1 MDPGAPPAVAY
12 PLSLRDVLRVLE
24 RRLAVIGVVLA
35 IAAAPGAAR
44 ADESAASASLGWAT
58 YSLPG
63 EDDMDIT
70 SYWGGQL
77 NVMYERA
84 FSEPLSWRVELGG
97 AIFHHDEGASYLVLA
112 DAGLVYRFDVLT
124 WVPYVFGGVGGVWAT
139 GGPLPSTTEPVLM
152 LGGGIDKLFDRD
164 RSAGIEV
171 HLASFA
177 GTVTTFSLAVR
188 GTFRW
193 GYF

>member
-1 MDPGAPPAVAY
+1 MDPRPPPVVAY
-12 PLSLRDVLRVLE
+12 IAGLRDVLRVLTP
-24 RRLAVIGVVLA
+24 RGLAVIGVA
-35 IAAAPGAAR
+35 IAAAPGVAR
-44 ADESAASASLGWAT
+44 ADESAASLSLGWAT

-70 SYWGGQL
+70 SYLGLQL
-77 NVMYERA
+77 DAMYERA

-97 AIFHHDEGASYLVLA
+97 AVFHHSEGTSYLAIA
-112 DAGLVYRFDVLT
+112 DAGLVYRFDVLS
-124 WVPYVFGGVGGVWAT
+124 WVPYVFGGAGGVMAG
-139 GGPLPSTTEPVLM
+139 GGPLPSTFEPVLM
-152 LGGGIDKLFDRD
+152 LGGGLDKLFNRD

-177 GTVTTFSLAVR
+177 GSVTTFSLAFR
-188 GTFRW
+188 GTIRW

>member
-1 MDPGAPPAVAY
+1 
-12 PLSLRDVLRVLE
+12 LRDVLRVLA
-24 RRLAVIGVVLA
+24 RRLAGFGVVLA
-35 IAAAPGAAR
+35 IAAAPAPVR

-63 EDDMDIT
+63 DDDMDIT
-70 SYWGGQL
+70 SYLGLQL
-77 NVMYERA
+77 DLMYERA

-97 AIFHHDEGASYLVLA
+97 AIFHHEDGTSYLA
-112 DAGLVYRFDVLT
+112 IGDAGLVYRFDVLT

-152 LGGGIDKLFDRD
+152 LGGGVDKLFDRD
-164 RSAGIEV
+164 RSAGLEV

-177 GTVTTFSLAVR
+177 GTVTTFSLAIR